1 MATHDCAQDSYSCDY
16 CGVLYTSSSTS
27 HCQCL
32 NNHRFELEN
41 ELENEIERLNK
52 EIERLNK
59 EIEDMQT
66 MFEKA
71 LDGIYKDLV
80 AVSKRV

>member
-32 NNHRFELEN
+32 KNHRF

-59 EIEDMQT
+59 EIEDMRK
-66 MFEKA
+66 MFDKA
-71 LDGIYKDLV
+71 LDGIYKDLG
-80 AVSKRV
+80 AISKRV

>member
-52 EIERLNK
+52 EIE
-59 EIEDMQT
+59 DMQT

>member
-32 NNHRFELEN
+32 KNHRF

-52 EIERLNK
+52 EIE
-59 EIEDMQT
+59 DMRK
-66 MFEKA
+66 MFDKA
-71 LDGIYKDLV
+71 LDGIYKDLGDI
-80 AVSKRV
+80 SKRV

>member
-32 NNHRFELEN
+32 KNHRF

-52 EIERLNK
+52 EIE
-59 EIEDMQT
+59 DMRK
-66 MFEKA
+66 MFDKA
-71 LDGIYKDLV
+71 LDGIYKDLG
-80 AVSKRV
+80 AISKRV

>member
-1 MATHDCAQDSYSCDY
+1 MEIKSMATHDCAQDSYSCDY

-32 NNHRFELEN
+32 KNHRF

-52 EIERLNK
+52 EIE
-59 EIEDMQT
+59 DMRK
-66 MFEKA
+66 MFDKA
-71 LDGIYKDLV
+71 LDGIYKDLG
-80 AVSKRV
+80 AISKRV

>member
-32 NNHRFELEN
+32 KNHRFEI
-41 ELENEIERLNK
+41 ENEIERLNN
-52 EIERLNK
+52 EIERLNN
-59 EIEDMQT
+59 EIEVMRN
-66 MFEKA
+66 MFV
-71 LDGIYKDLV
+71 GIHKDLD
-80 AVSKRV
+80 AISKRV